1 MPILARP
8 YRSLFGSVY
17 LAKRGSLPSVV
28 GRWTSTHWIDVSLP
42 RPTAVFSPGARAF
55 NRWCCHPPPHQ
66 SVSGDDGPQ
75 EAEPTHRLR
84 RGASHLPARRSRQS
98 VTFIHLRALT
108 VDSSRQRFLLIVVNL
123 KHRQELGDCQNLSCL
138 VGQVQESQ
146 LSSLLGN

>member
-1 MPILARP
+1 MNKGYTLLQAGRP
-8 YRSLFGSVY
+8 DGE
-17 LAKRGSLPSVV
+17 
-28 GRWTSTHWIDVSLP
+28 
-42 RPTAVFSPGARAF
+42 ARATSILLVCKE
-55 NRWCCHPPPHQ
+55 RATKPAGLPAAARRGAAAGGHLLRCR
-66 SVSGDDGPQ
+66 SS
-75 EAEPTHRLR
+75 TMKKHRLR

-108 VDSSRQRFLLIVVNL
+108 VDSSRQRFLLVVVNL